1 MVKLLKY
8 SNDYGQT
15 RTTVTNKKFT
25 VLTMSYNSENI
36 YNVSPYNKVIIS
48 INNNIIRN
56 VEPTVPTTGS
66 NYFKNSNNSLYIYN
80 GTA

>member
-15 RTTVTNKKFT
+15 RTTVTNNKFT
-25 VLTMSYNSENI
+25 VLTMSYNSEHI

-48 INNNIIRN
+48 INNKLFYII
-56 VEPTVPTTGS
+56 
-66 NYFKNSNNSLYIYN
+66 
-80 GTA
+80 